1 MGQSVCGS
9 RNNPTT
15 AVPYMAF
22 AMLDSD
28 MFPSNGELIELTQR
42 QRTVQ
47 RAWCSLCGTEF
58 TYQPDSTWV
67 LSCCHG

>member
-1 MGQSVCGS
+1 
-9 RNNPTT
+9 
-15 AVPYMAF
+15 MAF